1 MTLSGRSSK
10 GENRTLVFKACIYV
24 THAIS
29 YSVLMSIK
37 VYLILFV
44 LHFSTKT
51 AMSIIGSKTD
61 RYLLD
66 D

>member
-1 MTLSGRSSK
+1 MFERGKSNTRFQGLY
-10 GENRTLVFKACIYV
+10 L
-24 THAIS
+24 THASS
-29 YSVLMSIK
+29 YSVVMSIK

-44 LHFSTKT
+44 VHFSTKT
-51 AMSIIGSKTD
+51 AMSITGSKTD

>member
-1 MTLSGRSSK
+1 MFERGKSNARFQSL
-10 GENRTLVFKACIYV
+10 YV

-29 YSVLMSIK
+29 YSVLVSIK